1 MAQAGGPPL
10 ESSTWVMFLAPAA
23 TPRDVVARFSA
34 EVAKVVASA
43 EIKGRLESLGIE
55 PVGGTS
61 EQAARFLNDEIAK
74 WAKVIQ
80 VAGVK
85 AEQ

>member
-1 MAQAGGPPL
+1 MN
-10 ESSTWVMFLAPAA
+10 A
-23 TPRDVVARFSA
+23 TD
-34 EVAKVVASA
+34 
-43 EIKGRLESLGIE
+43 IKGKFETLGIE

-61 EQAARFLNDEIAK
+61 EQAGKFLNDEIAK